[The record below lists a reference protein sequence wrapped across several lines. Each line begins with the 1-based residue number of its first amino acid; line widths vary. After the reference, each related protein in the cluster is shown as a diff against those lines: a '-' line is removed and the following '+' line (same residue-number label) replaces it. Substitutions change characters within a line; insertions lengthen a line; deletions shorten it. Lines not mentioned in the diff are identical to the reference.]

1 MDETPTTAETP
12 SLERWYDPR
21 IVTLLQRSCFAA
33 LLLTALAGFSFS
45 VGGDVEACSCSYP
58 NPASERSPLISGTP
72 VPIDA
77 QPWFLARSCS
87 SDPPC
92 SLLTYDAG
100 AAERLPGKVDC
111 VRIIA
116 RIIADEP
123 LTPGASY
130 SSDCDPYVDRGD
142 GIQGRADAL
151 TVRGDTEPSL
161 PPLTLVS
168 ASAHVERV
176 DSCCGGDA
184 KLIIDVEFA
193 EDDATVSRFFG
204 ESGLIEA
211 KYESTDR
218 VFVIPAAPDEREF
231 WERDRGTDPE
241 VSDITLTPVSANAL
255 RGTPMTI
262 AGDSIAV
269 DPVYTP
275 CSIGQERSPL
285 LLLAVF
291 AIAWRR
297 RPSRTGG

>member
-1 MDETPTTAETP
+1 M
-12 SLERWYDPR
+12 ERWYDR
-21 IVTLLQRSCFAA
+21 HTVILLRRSCLGA
-33 LLLTALAGFSFS
+33 LLLTALASFSFS
-45 VGGDVEACSCSYP
+45 VGDDVEACSCSYP
-58 NPASERSPLISGTP
+58 NRASERSPLITDAP

-92 SLLTYDAG
+92 GLLTYEAG

-111 VRIIA
+111 VRVIA
-116 RIIADEP
+116 RIIPEEP
-123 LTPGASY
+123 LTPDTTY
-130 SSDCDPYVDRGD
+130 SSDCDPYVDHGD
-142 GIQGRADAL
+142 GIGTDGRADAL
-151 TVRGDTEPSL
+151 TVRADTVPSL

-184 KLIIDVEFA
+184 KLIIDAEFA

-204 ESGLIEA
+204 ESGLVEA
-211 KYESTDR
+211 MYESSER
-218 VFVIPAAPDEREF
+218 VFVIPAAPEEREF
-231 WERDRGTDPE
+231 WERDRSTNPE
-241 VSDITLTPVSANAL
+241 VSDITLTPVSANAV

-269 DPVYTP
+269 EPLYIP
-275 CSIGQERSPL
+275 CSIGQDRSPL

-297 RPSRTGG
+297 RPSRSEA